1 MPKIDVGKIWSLNY
15 RLLMSV
21 ITSVAPDITELGL
34 ETKELFVLAEV
45 DVHPHPA
52 ELAGVLSMP
61 KPTVTM
67 YVKRLEAAGFL
78 RREIDGADLRR
89 HRLNLTPEGRK
100 TMARGLALLSQ
111 HDQDGD
117 ESQAQLLDGGHPGQ
131 KRPVGDAEVAHLG
144 VAAADATHQRLAA
157 PLEGDAE

>member
-1 MPKIDVGKIWSLNY
+1 MQKNDIGKIWSLNY

-89 HRLNLTPEGRK
+89 HRLILTPEGRK
-100 TMARGLALLSQ
+100 TMTRGLALLAKAF
-111 HDQDGD
+111 G
-117 ESQAQLLDGGHPGQ
+117 A
-131 KRPVGDAEVAHLG
+131 
-144 VAAADATHQRLAA
+144 RLARLNSA
-157 PLEGDAE
+157 QQSELATLLEKLI

>member
-15 RLLMSV
+15 RLVVSV
-21 ITSVAPDITELGL
+21 ILSVSPEITELGL

-45 DVHPHPA
+45 DAHPHPA

-61 KPTVTM
+61 KPTVTV

-89 HRLNLTPEGRK
+89 HRLILTPEGRK
-100 TMARGLALLSQ
+100 TMARGLALLLKAF
-111 HDQDGD
+111 G
-117 ESQAQLLDGGHPGQ
+117 A
-131 KRPVGDAEVAHLG
+131 
-144 VAAADATHQRLAA
+144 RLARLNSA
-157 PLEGDAE
+157 EQSELATLLEKLG

>member
-1 MPKIDVGKIWSLNY
+1 MPKIDVGRIWSLNF

-61 KPTVTM
+61 KPSVTM

-78 RREIDGADLRR
+78 RREIDSADLRR
-89 HRLNLTPEGRK
+89 HRLILTPEGRK
-100 TMARGLALLSQ
+100 TMTRGLALLAKAFGARLGRLNS
-111 HDQDGD
+111 
-117 ESQAQLLDGGHPGQ
+117 AQQLELATLLE
-131 KRPVGDAEVAHLG
+131 KLS
-144 VAAADATHQRLAA
+144 
-157 PLEGDAE
+157 

>member
-1 MPKIDVGKIWSLNY
+1 MPKIDLGNIWSLNY

-21 ITSVAPDITELGL
+21 ITSVASDITKLGL

-89 HRLNLTPEGRK
+89 HRLILTLEGRK
-100 TMARGLALLSQ
+100 TMARGLALLSKAF
-111 HDQDGD
+111 G
-117 ESQAQLLDGGHPGQ
+117 A
-131 KRPVGDAEVAHLG
+131 
-144 VAAADATHQRLAA
+144 RLARLSSA
-157 PLEGDAE
+157 QRSELASLLEKLN